1 MTKGLRTRRLVP
13 SVAAAVAVLAIALPA
28 NVSALDHHF
37 SVVSEQTRGHRTSN
51 GGFAF
56 RVELFNPANLS
67 NMVGHGH
74 ARCTGQPRRK
84 ARCKVIVHLD
94 GTIGGFGDLFA
105 RGNFGHGDHTLT
117 VTDGNGDFSGRI
129 AGKVAIHTHRRAYTK
144 LLFGLTR

>member
-1 MTKGLRTRRLVP
+1 MSAILGPRLALVAGL
-13 SVAAAVAVLAIALPA
+13 AAILAIALPTNA
-28 NVSALDHHF
+28 SGFFDHHF
-37 SVVSEQTRGHRTSN
+37 TVIERDTGGHEIPN
-51 GGFAF
+51 GLAF
-56 RVELFNPANLS
+56 RFDLLNPANRD
-67 NMVGHGH
+67 NRVGHGH
-74 ARCTGQPRRK
+74 ARCTSRTGGK
-84 ARCKVIVHLD
+84 SRCRVLIHLD